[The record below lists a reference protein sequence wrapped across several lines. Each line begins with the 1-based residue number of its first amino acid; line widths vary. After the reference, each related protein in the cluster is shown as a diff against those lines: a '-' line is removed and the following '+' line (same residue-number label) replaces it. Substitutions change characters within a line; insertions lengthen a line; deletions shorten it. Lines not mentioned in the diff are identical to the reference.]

1 MRKANTRQFE
11 VFKTIIDCGSISQAA
26 NALNV
31 SQPSVSKL
39 LKQLEDQL
47 GVELFSRTPRG
58 LIPNDVAHS
67 LYIEVV
73 RAYSSFESLNHYASG
88 LKELRH
94 SRIIV
99 SAISALSFDWMPSVV
114 DAFLVDYPHA
124 SITVSTHNSRITRQ
138 LALSGMVDIGI
149 AQSLGLD
156 ESVHGRR
163 IALLDTFI
171 IVPPGHRLA
180 SASVVRPAD
189 LVNERLILLSPDDP
203 IRQQFED
210 VMQAHKIP
218 IKSFIDVSLG
228 ATMCSLVQ
236 KNHGIGLVDSANIDA
251 HRWRGFIALP
261 FEPKI
266 QMPVWMFINPAS
278 ASSMIV
284 KLFIEYILL
293 AFDQRNVTAD
303 PTSLMHRSGISKM
316 HGDL

>member
-1 MRKANTRQFE
+1 MRQFE

>member
-1 MRKANTRQFE
+1 VRKANMRQFE
-11 VFKTIIDCGSISQAA
+11 IFKTIIDCGSISQAA
-26 NALNV
+26 IALNV

-47 GVELFSRTPRG
+47 GVELFNRTPRG
-58 LIPNDVAHS
+58 LVANDVAHS

-94 SRIIV
+94 GRIIV
-99 SAISALSFDWMPSVV
+99 SAISALSFDWMPAVV
-114 DAFLVDYPHA
+114 DAFLADYPHA

-156 ESVHGRR
+156 ESVHGRK
-163 IALLDTFI
+163 IALLDTLI

-180 SASVVRPAD
+180 SVPIVRPAD
-189 LVNERLILLSPDDP
+189 LANERLILLSPDDP

-228 ATMCSLVQ
+228 ATMCSLVE
-236 KNHGIGLVDSANIDA
+236 KGHGIGLVDSANIAA
-251 HRWRGFIALP
+251 HRWRDFVALR
-261 FEPKI
+261 FEPTI
-266 QMPVWMFINPAS
+266 QMPIWMFINPAS
-278 ASSMIV
+278 SSSMIV
-284 KLFIEYILL
+284 KLFIEYIL
-293 AFDQRNVTAD
+293 AKAGAV
-303 PTSLMHRSGISKM
+303 
-316 HGDL
+316 